1 VANSTRLLL
10 PRLRR
15 TSGRLRVLLR
25 GALAAAAAVAFA
37 GCGGVQLPWGRPA
50 APPPAPAAHLP
61 RIVVVDLDRASRAHP
76 RWAEVDALDKRI
88 QDLVGQLSAVTASA
102 GVAAPPTVDLT
113 PELRAAAQQETA
125 RLGPEFRRRMDAQ
138 ALDAQ
143 AAGRRELDAYAA
155 KIKADQEREFGAKRA
170 QIEAAVQKN
179 VQDKAAALQQDS
191 AQFQQQTLEQYRL
204 PLLNLRLKLD
214 AASPSD
220 KKASEAVSQQLQALT
235 KERDDKIAAHDKANQ
250 EALAAY
256 QKEQQDSFTAQ
267 LKALGDQLGK
277 EGQHLVDQKAAEL
290 SARMHT
296 DLTAK
301 QAQLNAELSA
311 RMQADMHARQQ
322 AIISSA
328 RSQMAAAQSQ
338 SLQTLQVRVTSL
350 RAQLSE
356 AQAER
361 VRLLAAIMADL
372 RVETAALAQ
381 QKGWDVVLT
390 RAIDAPDAQDVT
402 GDLIA
407 RIKK

>member
-1 VANSTRLLL
+1 MF
-10 PRLRR
+10 
-15 TSGRLRVLLR
+15 
-25 GALAAAAAVAFA
+25 AAAAAAALA
-37 GCGGVQLPWGRPA
+37 GCGGMQLPWGRPA
-50 APPPAPAAHLP
+50 APPAAPAARLP

-102 GVAAPPTVDLT
+102 GVGAPPAVDLT
-113 PELRAAAQQETA
+113 PELRAAAHQESQQLA
-125 RLGPEFRRRMDAQ
+125 PEFRRRMDAEAQ
-138 ALDAQ
+138 DAQ
-143 AAGRRELDAYAA
+143 AAGKRELDAYAA
-155 KIKADQEREFGAKRA
+155 KVRADQQREFDAKRV

-191 AQFQQQTLEQYRL
+191 AKFQQQTLEQYRL

-214 AASPSD
+214 AAAPSD

-235 KERDDKIAAHDKANQ
+235 KERDDKMAAHDKANQ
-250 EALAAY
+250 DALAAY

-267 LKALGDQLGK
+267 LRALGDQLGK
-277 EGQHLVDQKAAEL
+277 QGQQLVDQKAGEI

-296 DLTAK
+296 DLSAK
-301 QAQLNAELSA
+301 QAQLNAELTK

-322 AIISSA
+322 AIISGA
-328 RSQMAAAQSQ
+328 RSQMAVAQSQ

-361 VRLLAAIMADL
+361 VRLLASIMADL
-372 RVETAALAQ
+372 RVETVALAQ

-390 RAIDAPDAQDVT
+390 RAIDAPDAPDVT
-402 GDLIA
+402 GDLID